1 MTMREEYMNK
11 VAVLAVAAAFAGYWL
26 YASAQTG
33 IDVRPPV
40 TPIGTSSS
48 DGVSFAWFYDAS
60 TRNVFVCRA
69 GKAVEG
75 TLDCR
80 ARSALP

>member
-1 MTMREEYMNK
+1 MNK
-11 VAVLAVAAAFAGYWL
+11 VAVFVVAAALAGYWL
-26 YASAQTG
+26 YAVAQTG

-60 TRNVFVCRA
+60 NRNVYVCRTA
-69 GKAVEG
+69 KAVEG
-75 TLDCR
+75 TLDCKG
-80 ARSALP
+80 RSALP